1 MKGIILAGGSG
12 TRLYPLTTVTSKQL
26 LSVYDKP
33 MIYYPLSV
41 LMLAG
46 IREILIISTPDD
58 LPNFERLLKDGS
70 QFGLELSY
78 AVQPSPDGLAQ
89 AFIIGEDFIDGDS
102 CALVLGDNIFYGNG
116 LSRHLKRAVED
127 AENNTGATVFGYHVD
142 DPERF
147 GVVEFD
153 ANYNAISIEEKPEQP
168 KSNYAV
174 TGLYFYDSRV
184 CEFAKKVKPSARG
197 ELEITDLN
205 RMYLDEGT
213 LNVVTLGRGYAWLDT
228 GTMESLFEAGEF
240 VRAVERSQGLSV
252 SVIEEIAYENG
263 WISREQL
270 LDAAKLYGKSEYGKH
285 LLKVAEG
292 RIIPDRSHS

>member
-1 MKGIILAGGSG
+1 M
-12 TRLYPLTTVTSKQL
+12 YPLTTVTSKQL
-26 LSVYDKP
+26 LPVYDKP

-41 LMLAG
+41 LMMAG
-46 IREILIISTPDD
+46 IREILIISTPED

-70 QFGLELSY
+70 QFGLKLSY

-89 AFIIGEDFIDGDS
+89 AFIIGESFVDGDP

-116 LSRHLKRAVED
+116 LTRHLKRAVEN
-127 AENNTGATVFGYHVD
+127 AEGNDGATVFGYYVD

-153 ANYNAISIEEKPEQP
+153 ADYNAVSIEEKPEYP

-174 TGLYFYDSRV
+174 TGLYFYDSQV
-184 CEFAKKVKPSARG
+184 CELAKQVKPSARG

-205 RMYLDEGT
+205 KMYLEKGL

-252 SVIEEIAYENG
+252 SVIEEIAFGNG

-270 LDAAKLYGKSEYGKH
+270 LEAAALYGKSEYGKH

-292 RIIPDRSHS
+292 RIAPGRSNL